1 MRFSKLVTDVK
12 SSSWAGRIVRTT
24 ISQRLALDIIQ
35 VSFWESIFLNYIYIF
50 SSSYVHRCGKNVYVS
65 YSMFLRIIAKEF

>member
-35 VSFWESIFLNYIYIF
+35 VSFWESIILKLCHIF
-50 SSSYVHRCGKNVYVS
+50 QVN
-65 YSMFLRIIAKEF
+65 MFTDAVKICMCL

>member
-35 VSFWESIFLNYIYIF
+35 VSFWESIILKLCHIF
-50 SSSYVHRCGKNVYVS
+50 SS
-65 YSMFLRIIAKEF
+65 